1 MSHWQA
7 CLFVRSYSHGEED
20 AADSE
25 LAAMIVISD
34 KLRKNAA
41 QTIRYFYEQGV
52 DVKIISGDN
61 PMAATAVAKLS
72 GVKKC
77 EPNA

>member
-1 MSHWQA
+1 
-7 CLFVRSYSHGEED
+7 
-20 AADSE
+20 
-25 LAAMIVISD
+25 MIVISD

-72 GVKKC
+72 GVK
-77 EPNA
+77 NANRMLDATGMTDE